1 MVYYLVDREEPENN
15 ILEVLKEKYIRT
27 VGHKGNKLDDV
38 DRILN
43 ISIDNRNAFLQCM
56 VDDKK
61 IVSGGSAN
69 EHMIMLPK

>member
-1 MVYYLVDREEPENN
+1 MVYYLVDRKEPENN

-27 VGHKGNKLDDV
+27 EGHNGNKLYDV

-43 ISIDNRNAFLQCM
+43 ISIDNRNAFLQRM
-56 VDDKK
+56 IDDRK
-61 IVSGGSAN
+61 IMIRDSAN

>member
-1 MVYYLVDREEPENN
+1 VDRKEPENN

-27 VGHKGNKLDDV
+27 EGHNGNKLYDV

-43 ISIDNRNAFLQCM
+43 ISIDNRNAFLQRM
-56 VDDKK
+56 IDDRK
-61 IVSGGSAN
+61 IMIRDSAN

>member
-27 VGHKGNKLDDV
+27 EGHNGNKLDDV

-43 ISIDNRNAFLQCM
+43 ISIDNRNAFLQRM
-56 VDDKK
+56 IDDRK
-61 IVSGGSAN
+61 IMIRDSAN